1 MKICKYIIGLFALVG
16 LMTSCDKDN
25 VGGIYTPYTQNIS
38 FESDEAVDILTSES
52 SAEFTI
58 RLVRNITKGEYTV
71 HYVFDTEDEDIFT
84 DENGGTVTFAD
95 GQAVAVIS
103 MKASNMEKGVEY
115 TGTLTLSDE
124 DIETADTI
132 IGNPIVIT
140 NITVMCDY
148 EWVEAGKCKFTDY
161 TMYEGVPYSAENV
174 TILHADG
181 TNIYRIDKPFMA
193 VYGEGD
199 EGFSTD
205 TGITFELNDDNSV
218 TLITN
223 GGIVASADQFDF
235 VWLDQYVPA
244 YCNSTVNGNTYQF
257 TMLGLVGGEG
267 YYTGFAFEFEWTE
280 GWPGN

>member
-1 MKICKYIIGLFALVG
+1 MKICKYIIGLFAFVG

-52 SAEFTI
+52 SADFTI

-71 HYVFDTEDEDIFT
+71 HYVFDTEDGDIFT

-148 EWVEAGKCKFTDY
+148 DWEELGTGYYNSQFFE
-161 TMYEGVPYSAENV
+161 EGWDQPVYRAV
-174 TILHADG
+174 G
-181 TNIYRIDKPFMA
+181 TNIYKLPDCLYKGYDIQ
-193 VYGEGD
+193 
-199 EGFSTD
+199 
-205 TGITFELNDDNSV
+205 FELSEDGNSLVNFEPQQSGYEDDTYGMV
-218 TLITN
+218 YFY
-223 GGIVASADQFDF
+223 AEEMERE
-235 VWLDQYVPA
+235 
-244 YCNSTVNGNTYQF
+244 GNTIKFPMY
-257 TMLGLVGGEG
+257 GLVEYNGRLATL
-267 YYTGFAFEFEWTE
+267 YSDFTE
-280 GWPGN
+280 SITLPE

>member
-38 FESDEAVDILTSES
+38 FESDEAVNILTEES
-52 SAEFTI
+52 SADFTI

-71 HYVFDTEDEDIFT
+71 HYVFDTEDGDIFT

-161 TMYEGVPYSAENV
+161 TFSGETPFTEENV
-174 TILHADG
+174 TIIHAEG
-181 TNIYRIDKPFMA
+181 TNIYRIVKPFMA
-193 VYGEGD
+193 IYGEGD

-205 TGITFELNDDNSV
+205 TGITFELNDDYSI

-223 GGIVASADQFDF
+223 GGIVASADQYSF
-235 VWLDQYVPA
+235 VWLDQYVPD
-244 YCNSTVNGNTYQF
+244 YCNIVCNGNIFQCS
-257 TMLGLVGGEG
+257 MLGLIEG
-267 YYTGFAFEFEWTE
+267 DLYPGFAFDFEWTE